1 MKRTIHIE
9 PVTRLEGHAKI
20 DIFLNEQGN
29 VEDTYFQVVELRGF
43 EEFCKGRPAEEIP
56 RIVTRL
62 CGVCPWPHHLAS
74 TLALDRVFGAEP
86 PPAAHKIREL
96 GYCAH
101 MLESHLEHFFVLGM
115 APDFVVGP
123 KAHPLQRNI
132 LGVIAKVG
140 MELGAQV
147 IQHRAYA
154 VEIENIIGGKSTHPV
169 FSLPGGVSHT
179 ITADQR
185 KRIRELAV
193 KLVPF
198 CETVLGLVD
207 KVILSNPD
215 YMALLTDKNMYY
227 HNSYHMGMTDE
238 KGRLA
243 FYGGKLKVMDQ
254 EGKYIAEF
262 EGKDYLS
269 YVAEQPV
276 EWSYLKFPYLKQ
288 IGWKGLVD
296 GKESGL
302 YRVAPLSRL
311 NVAGGMATPKAQ
323 QAYENFFGTLGTKP
337 GGALG
342 KPVQNS
348 LAYHWARAIEAL
360 YAAERLCELAGDGEI
375 LSKKV
380 RTLCRKVEGE
390 GVGVIEAPRG
400 TLFHHYKTDANGMM
414 TDLNL
419 IVATSQNYGAMNIDV
434 RNVARAL
441 IRDGKVDEGIL
452 NMVEMA
458 FRSYDPCFSCATHA
472 ALGRMPMQISIRDSR
487 GLEIK
492 HLSR

>member
-1 MKRTIHIE
+1 MKKRVIHIE

-20 DIFLNEQGN
+20 DIFLDEDGN
-29 VEDTYFQVVELRGF
+29 VADTYFQVVELRGF

-74 TLALDRVFGAEP
+74 TLALDRVFNAEP

-101 MLESHLEHFFVLGM
+101 MIESHLEHFFVLGM

-123 KAHPLQRNI
+123 KANPLQRNI

-140 MELGAQV
+140 MELGAKV
-147 IQHRAYA
+147 IQHRGYA

-169 FSLPGGVSHT
+169 FSLPGGVSHP
-179 ITADQR
+179 ITAEQR
-185 KRIRELAV
+185 KRIRELAE

-198 CETVLGLVD
+198 CELTLGLVD

-227 HNSYHMGMTDE
+227 HNSYHMGMTDDE
-238 KGRLA
+238 GKLT

-262 EGKDYLS
+262 EGKDYLR

-311 NVAGGMATPKAQ
+311 NVCNGMKTPKAQ
-323 QAYENFFGTLGTKP
+323 QAYEVFFNKLGK
-337 GGALG
+337 

-360 YAAERLCELAGDGEI
+360 YAAERLCELAADDDI
-375 LSKKV
+375 LSKKL

-390 GVGVIEAPRG
+390 GVGIIEAPRG

-414 TDLNL
+414 IDLNL
-419 IVATSQNYGAMNIDV
+419 LVATSQNYGAMNIDV

-441 IRDGKVDEGIL
+441 IREGKVDQGIL

-458 FRSYDPCFSCATHA
+458 FRAYDPCFSCATHA
-472 ALGRMPMQISIRDSR
+472 AIGRMPMQISIRDHR
-487 GLEIK
+487 GSEIK
-492 HLSR
+492 RLGR